1 MDNNQLTAR
10 TEFAAAINQ
19 IASERG
25 ISPTIIIDAITQAL
39 VASFKKDFPVLA
51 EEVEEDET
59 KVIVANI
66 DEEDG
71 SFKIYHGE
79 EGKKIKDM
87 KDITPPG
94 FGRIAAQTAKQVI
107 LQQIREAEKTSILDE
122 YQEKIGEVI
131 NGMVQRMDGRNVI
144 VDIGRGQGVMP
155 PEEQVGN
162 EYYRLNSRIS
172 VLIKEI
178 NETDRGEAVIVSR
191 ADPKLVEGL
200 FAREVPEVGAGSVNI
215 KANAREAGNRT
226 KVAVEST
233 QDGVDPVGSCVGQK
247 GVRVQA
253 VINELNGEK
262 IDIIQYSPDQS
273 KFITAALAPA
283 DGLSIK
289 HDKDTDEYVVTVPDD
304 QLSLAIGRGGQ
315 NVKLAAKLAGI
326 RLKIVSDKNDPG
338 ITVTGD
344 EEFEIDQLGLPSKIR
359 NLLVEEKMTK
369 IEDILFNPDKLDEIK
384 GIGPKSL
391 EKIKKQVLAYKP
403 PARDEVVSEDK
414 PKTKEPVKDDKDT
427 DKPAKKKAVKKTKS
441 TKKKPAKKTKPTKSE
456 TVSEDE
462 QK

>member
-25 ISPTIIIDAITQAL
+25 ISPKIIIDAIKQAL

-71 SFKIYHGE
+71 GFKIYHGE

-107 LQQIREAEKTSILDE
+107 LQQIREAEKTSILEE
-122 YQEKIGEVI
+122 YQEKVGDVI
-131 NGMVQRMDGRNVI
+131 NGMVQRMDGRNVV
-144 VDIGRGQGVMP
+144 VDIGRGQGIMP
-155 PEEQVGN
+155 EEEQVGN
-162 EYYRLNSRIS
+162 EYYKLNSRIS

-178 NETDRGEAVIVSR
+178 GETIRGQAVIVSR
-191 ADPKLVEGL
+191 SDPKLVEGL
-200 FAREVPEVGAGSVNI
+200 FKREVPEVGAGNVVI
-215 KANAREAGNRT
+215 KAVAREAGSRT

-262 IDIIQYSPDQS
+262 IDIIQYSQDQN

-289 HDKDTDEYVVTVPDD
+289 KDKATDEFIVTVPDD

-315 NVKLAAKLAGI
+315 NVKLAAKLVGV
-326 RLKIVSDKNDPG
+326 RLKIISDQTDPG

-344 EEFEIDQLGLPSKIR
+344 EEFEIDQLGLPKKLR
-359 NLLVEEKMTK
+359 NIIVEAGLTR
-369 IEDILFNPDKLDEIK
+369 IENILTDPDQLDKLK

-391 EKIKKQVLAYKP
+391 EKIKKQILAYKP
-403 PARDEVVSEDK
+403 PKHEEEK
-414 PKTKEPVKDDKDT
+414 
-427 DKPAKKKAVKKTKS
+427 
-441 TKKKPAKKTKPTKSE
+441 
-456 TVSEDE
+456 
-462 QK
+462 